1 MKTIVSLGESV
12 IDKIY
17 VVSELKPGLKFEVLT
32 KKISYGGPSL
42 VSAIFFS
49 RLGFRVYF
57 FTNLSKDV
65 DGLALRKL
73 LEKNKIKIIN
83 LSSSLK
89 KNLVIIDSKNKT
101 RTILRE
107 SENKFKNYQ
116 LNKKIIKSADLIF
129 LDRHFAKFF
138 EIIKQTKKRETE
150 IIFDPSTEISER
162 TLKVLRNINYPII
175 PWECLKFFSSSNI
188 KRALDL
194 AHRSIGKLIIITC
207 GPFGSILGINGKMKI
222 FPPYKT
228 KEVDP
233 TGAGDIFR
241 AAFGFGV
248 LKGWDLEKSIDFA
261 NFVASLHLQN
271 LGNGDVLPSFKK
283 ILLSPKR
290 KKKINLEIL
299 VENYKK
305 I

>member
-17 VVSELKPGLKFEVLT
+17 VISELKPGLKFEVLT
-32 KKISYGGPSL
+32 QKISYGGPSL
-42 VSAIFFS
+42 VSALFFS
-49 RLGFRVYF
+49 KLSFKVYF
-57 FTNLSKDV
+57 FTTLSKDA
-65 DGLALRKL
+65 DGLALRRL
-73 LEKNKIKIIN
+73 LTKNKIKVIN

-89 KNLVIIDSKNKT
+89 KNLVIIDSKNRT

-107 SENKFKNYQ
+107 SENRLKTNK
-116 LNKKIIKSADLIF
+116 LDKKIIKSADLIF

-138 EIIKQTKKRETE
+138 EIVRKNKKINTE

-175 PWECLKFFSSSNI
+175 PWESLKHFSSSNL
-188 KRALDL
+188 KKAVDL
-194 AHRSIGKLIIITC
+194 AQKYIGKLIIITC
-207 GPFGSILGINGKMKI
+207 GPFGSILGINGKIKI

-228 KEVDP
+228 KEIDP

-241 AAFGFGV
+241 AAFGFGL
-248 LKGWDLEKSIDFA
+248 LKGWQLEKSIDFA
-261 NFVASLHLQN
+261 NFVASLHLQK